1 MILLKKRKKD
11 WLRKL
16 NEESKK
22 DVNLL
27 KKQGAKTKKETLKM
41 LKMKRKL
48 RKRLNVLNKE
58 IAAIK
63 EKKKKQPKMSAT
75 ILK

>member
-48 RKRLNVLNKE
+48 WKRLNILNKE